1 MTVVPTRSVLSIARP
16 RPRDWAALLVVI
28 VIVYAPAAQIQDILT
43 SLIALSGVLVSGS
56 AVRALSVRQPQ
67 ATA

>member
-1 MTVVPTRSVLSIARP
+1 MSVVPIRSVLSIA

-56 AVRALSVRQPQ
+56 AVRAVSARQPQ
-67 ATA
+67 TAA

>member
-1 MTVVPTRSVLSIARP
+1 MSVAPTRSVLSIARP
-16 RPRDWAALLVVI
+16 KDWAALVIVI

-56 AVRALSVRQPQ
+56 AVRAVSARQPQ
-67 ATA
+67 TTA

>member
-1 MTVVPTRSVLSIARP
+1 MSVVPTRSVLSIA

-43 SLIALSGVLVSGS
+43 SLIALSGVLVSGA
-56 AVRALSVRQPQ
+56 AVRAVSARPPQ
-67 ATA
+67 TAA

>member
-1 MTVVPTRSVLSIARP
+1 MSVVPTRSVLSIA

-56 AVRALSVRQPQ
+56 AVRAVSARQPQ
-67 ATA
+67 TAA

>member
-1 MTVVPTRSVLSIARP
+1 MSIARP
-16 RPRDWAALLVVI
+16 KDWAALLIVI

-56 AVRALSVRQPQ
+56 AVRAVAERQRQ
-67 ATA
+67 TAV

>member
-1 MTVVPTRSVLSIARP
+1 MLI
-16 RPRDWAALLVVI
+16 VI

-56 AVRALSVRQPQ
+56 AVRAVAERQRP
-67 ATA
+67 TTV

>member
-1 MTVVPTRSVLSIARP
+1 MSVVPTRSVLSIA

-28 VIVYAPAAQIQDILT
+28 VIVYAPATQIQDILT

-56 AVRALSVRQPQ
+56 AVRAVSARHPQ
-67 ATA
+67 TAA

>member
-1 MTVVPTRSVLSIARP
+1 MSVAPIRPVLSIARP
-16 RPRDWAALLVVI
+16 KDWAALVIVI

-56 AVRALSVRQPQ
+56 AVRAVSARQPQ
-67 ATA
+67 PTA

>member
-1 MTVVPTRSVLSIARP
+1 MTPTRSVLSIARP
-16 RPRDWAALLVVI
+16 KGWAALLIVI

-56 AVRALSVRQPQ
+56 AVRAVSARQPQ
-67 ATA
+67 TTA

>member
-1 MTVVPTRSVLSIARP
+1 MSVVPTRSVLSIA

-56 AVRALSVRQPQ
+56 AVRAVSARQPQ
-67 ATA
+67 MAA

>member
-1 MTVVPTRSVLSIARP
+1 MIVAPTRSVLSIARP
-16 RPRDWAALLVVI
+16 RDWAALLIVI

-56 AVRALSVRQPQ
+56 AVRAVAERQRQ
-67 ATA
+67 TAV

>member
-1 MTVVPTRSVLSIARP
+1 MSVVPTRSVLSIA

-56 AVRALSVRQPQ
+56 AVRAVSARQPR
-67 ATA
+67 TAA

>member
-1 MTVVPTRSVLSIARP
+1 MTVAPTRSVLSIARP
-16 RPRDWAALLVVI
+16 RDWAALLIVI

-56 AVRALSVRQPQ
+56 AVRAMAERQRP
-67 ATA
+67 TAA

>member
-1 MTVVPTRSVLSIARP
+1 MSIARP
-16 RPRDWAALLVVI
+16 KDWAALLIVI

-56 AVRALSVRQPQ
+56 AVRALAERQRQ
-67 ATA
+67 TAV

>member
-1 MTVVPTRSVLSIARP
+1 MSVAPTRSVLSIARP
-16 RPRDWAALLVVI
+16 KDWAALVIVI

-56 AVRALSVRQPQ
+56 AVRAVSARQPQ
-67 ATA
+67 TGA

>member
-1 MTVVPTRSVLSIARP
+1 MIVAPTRSVLSIARP
-16 RPRDWAALLVVI
+16 KDWAALLIVI

-56 AVRALSVRQPQ
+56 AVRALAERQRQ
-67 ATA
+67 TAV

>member
-1 MTVVPTRSVLSIARP
+1 MSVVPTRSVLSIA

-28 VIVYAPAAQIQDILT
+28 VIVYAPAAQVQDILT

-56 AVRALSVRQPQ
+56 AVRAVSLRQPQ
-67 ATA
+67 ATV